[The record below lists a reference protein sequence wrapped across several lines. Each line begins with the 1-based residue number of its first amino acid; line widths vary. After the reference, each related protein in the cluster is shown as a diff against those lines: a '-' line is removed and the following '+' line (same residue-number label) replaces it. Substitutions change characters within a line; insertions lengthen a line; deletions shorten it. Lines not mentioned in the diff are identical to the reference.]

1 LGLILAVAAGAAAG
15 FAAGPA
21 RDAALFLAAQGLAL
35 GPLLVARA
43 LTGYFAGT
51 MRVGP
56 RLLAAVCALPV
67 AVHLVLAW
75 LLTGLLSWSV
85 AGAGVARLGAALAVV
100 AGALVIAGTEFR
112 GLLETARRS
121 GRAL

>member
-1 LGLILAVAAGAAAG
+1 G

-35 GPLLVARA
+35 GPLLFARA
-43 LTGYFAGT
+43 LTGYYAGT
-51 MRVGP
+51 MRVGL
-56 RLLAAVCALPV
+56 RLLVAVSALPI

-100 AGALVIAGTEFR
+100 TGALAVAGPEFW
-112 GLLETARRS
+112 
-121 GRAL
+121 AL